1 MLLLRVYIGGTKVP
15 TATVFFYLIS
25 IKFAPE
31 TSFLH
36 QLSTEKLS
44 DLLEKPYL
52 CRLTYH
58 TSIICNVNLNKTQP

>member
-1 MLLLRVYIGGTKVP
+1 MYRWNKNINGNRVFLPHFHKI
-15 TATVFFYLIS
+15 AS
-25 IKFAPE
+25 E
-31 TSFLH
+31 TSFLR

-44 DLLEKPYL
+44 DLQEKPYL